1 MLKLTV
7 AVLAVALAGTASAGG
22 WRSLRV
28 DASSEAAFTES
39 LAAFEKKL
47 SPSRR
52 FAFASALQAVW
63 FQGTSKANAEQRT
76 FTTSDYLR
84 QLDGLSYDEVVRVV
98 DPSGKAE
105 ERYRTEYYAGYRLQN
120 GSRQAPA
127 GRINNGPTNPSTA
140 FSGSRIL
147 DAGQSFRAE
156 GRLGGNHH

>member
-7 AVLAVALAGTASAGG
+7 VVLAVALAGTASAGG

-47 SPSRR
+47 SRSRGY
-52 FAFASALQAVW
+52 AFKAVLQEIWLRGA
-63 FQGTSKANAEQRT
+63 SKASAEQRT
-76 FTTSDYLR
+76 YTASEYFR
-84 QLDGLSYDEVVRVV
+84 QLDGLSYDEVVRIP
-98 DPSGKAE
+98 DPTGEAE
-105 ERYRTEYYAGYRLQN
+105 ERYRAEYYARNRYDSPQT
-120 GSRQAPA
+120 QTA
-127 GRINNGPTNPSTA
+127 GRIYNAPTHAPTA
-140 FSGSRIL
+140 FSGSRVL